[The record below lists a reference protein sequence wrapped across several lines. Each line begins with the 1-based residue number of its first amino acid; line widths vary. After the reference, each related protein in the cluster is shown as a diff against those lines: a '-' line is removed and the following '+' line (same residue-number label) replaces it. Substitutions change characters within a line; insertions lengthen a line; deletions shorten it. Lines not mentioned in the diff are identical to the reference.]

1 LVEDHQVKKEA
12 IIEELRRVAT
22 VLNLRSVSRSAFDE
36 HATISSRT
44 VEESFGSWNE
54 GVSAAGL
61 MPLPQ
66 GGIPRDEQ
74 RRLERLTSRPAMAGA
89 TGRIADEAL
98 LDEILRLEKLL
109 GRRPS
114 GNQITA
120 KGKYHSDVYRRRWGS
135 VAAAHKAALE
145 RKSD

>member
-1 LVEDHQVKKEA
+1 M
-12 IIEELRRVAT
+12 AT

-54 GVSAAGL
+54 GVAAAGL

-66 GGIPRDEQ
+66 GGIPRDEK
-74 RRLERLTSRPAMAGA
+74 RRLERLTSPPAMAGA
-89 TGRIADEAL
+89 TGRISDDDL
-98 LDEILRLEKLL
+98 LDEILRVAKLL

-114 GNQITA
+114 GNQIAA
-120 KGKYHSDVYRRRWGS
+120 KGKYHSEVYRRRWGS
-135 VAAAHKAALE
+135 VAAAYKVALE
-145 RKSD
+145 RKDDA